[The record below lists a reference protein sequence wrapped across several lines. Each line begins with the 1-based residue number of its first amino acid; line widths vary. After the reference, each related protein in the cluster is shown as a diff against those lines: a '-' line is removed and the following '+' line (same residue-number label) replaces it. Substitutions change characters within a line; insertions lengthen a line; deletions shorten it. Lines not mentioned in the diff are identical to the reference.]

1 MPRRSITD
9 ERGFTLVEILV
20 VILMLGILAMIALPS
35 FLGQRDKGQDTEA
48 QTMVR
53 TAMVALRTYETDHDT
68 FDVEREDLEKVE
80 PAIGE
85 ATADFTVDGDETT
98 FEITERS
105 ASDTEFTIRRAADG
119 TIRRTCSVPGHGLC
133 RAAADADG
141 NSW

>member
-9 ERGFTLVEILV
+9 ESGFTLVEVLV
-20 VILMLGILAMIALPS
+20 VVLMLGILALIALPA

-68 FDVEREDLEKVE
+68 FDVEREDLERIE

-85 ATADFTVDGDETT
+85 ATAHFAVRGTETT
-98 FEITERS
+98 FEIKERS
-105 ASDTEFTIRRAADG
+105 ASGTEFTITRAADG
-119 TIRRTCSVPGHGLC
+119 ELTRTCSVPGHGRC
-133 RAAADADG
+133 ADD